1 MKVFNWD
8 KAKNEKLKRERGI
21 SFESIVF
28 LIGRGLLMD
37 EYLHP
42 NQKKHPDQRIYEV
55 WVREYVFLV
64 SFVESE
70 REIFL
75 KTIIPSRKAKRK
87 HMKGRQNHG
96 KKT

>member
-1 MKVFNWD
+1 MRAFNWD

-28 LIGRGLLMD
+28 LIGRGLLLG
-37 EYLHP
+37 EYEHP
-42 NQKKHPDQRIYEV
+42 NQKKHPGQRIYEV
-55 WVREYVFLV
+55 LVNEYVFLV
-64 SFVESE
+64 PFVEAD

-75 KTIIPSRKAKRK
+75 KTIIPGRKAKRK
-87 HMKGRQNHG
+87 HMKGRQNNG